1 MKGEDIVNAE
11 YIIIMV
17 TILVYLA
24 AMLMIGFHCAKKN
37 ESTSEFFLGGRKMG
51 PLITAMSAEASDMS
65 SYLLMGLPGLAY
77 VSGMAHVGWTAVGL
91 AVGTYFN
98 WLLTAK
104 RLRRY
109 SYVTDSF
116 TFPQFLSKR
125 YHDQRNILGLIA
137 AIIIVIFFVPY
148 TASGFAACGKLF
160 VTLFDANYMVAM
172 LIFAVVL
179 ICYTASGG
187 FLAASLTDFVQS
199 IIMSAAIIFVVVF
212 AIVSAG
218 GWDAVLTHV
227 QSLPGYWS
235 ATKTH
240 IVESNTS
247 GSFTA
252 LDIITTLSWGLG
264 YFGMPHI
271 LLRFM
276 AIEDENKLVIS
287 RRVGS
292 GWVTIAMGFA
302 IVIGMAGLVLS
313 EEGILPVLEG
323 SRSETVII
331 EIGNY
336 LSTMGPIPTIMTGL
350 IIAGILAS
358 TMSTASSQLLAATS
372 SVSQD
377 ILQETF
383 HIKLREKQSMLLARL
398 TVIIISI
405 LGIYIARNPDSSIF
419 SIVSFAWAGFG
430 ASFGPA
436 VICSLYWRRTT
447 LQGVL
452 AGMICGGATVFIWKY
467 LVSPLGGVFAV
478 YELLPAFIVGLV
490 AVIVGSLL
498 SKAPSLEITNEFDK
512 VASNQKL

>member
-1 MKGEDIVNAE
+1 MTSE
-11 YIIIMV
+11 YIIIMC

-24 AMLMIGFHCAKKN
+24 GMLMIGFYCAKQN
-37 ESTSEFFLGGRKMG
+37 DSTSAFFLGGRKMG
-51 PLITAMSAEASDMS
+51 PYITAMSAEASDMS

-77 VSGMAHVGWTAVGL
+77 LSGMAHVGWTAIGL

-109 SYVTDSF
+109 SHVTDAF

-125 YHDQRNILGLIA
+125 YHDQRNILAFIA

-160 VTLFDANYMVAM
+160 VTLFGANYMVAM
-172 LIFAVVL
+172 LIFAVFM

-199 IIMSAAIIFVVVF
+199 IIMSIAILFVVGF
-212 AIVSAG
+212 AIVTAG
-218 GWDAVLTHV
+218 GWGAVMDHV
-227 QSLPGYWS
+227 KELPGYWS
-235 ATKTH
+235 MTQSFM
-240 IVESNTS
+240 VDSNS
-247 GSFTA
+247 AEPFSL

-292 GWVTIAMGFA
+292 GWVTVAMGFA
-302 IVIGMAGLVLS
+302 VIIGMSGLVLS
-313 EEGILPVLEG
+313 HEGILPDLVG
-323 SRSETVII
+323 SSTETVII

-336 LSTMGPIPTIMTGL
+336 LSTMGPFATVMTGI

-372 SVSQD
+372 SISQD
-377 ILQETF
+377 ILQDTF
-383 HIKLREKQSMLLARL
+383 HIKLREKQSMVLARL
-398 TVIIISI
+398 TVIVISL
-405 LGIYIARNPDSSIF
+405 LGIFIARNPDSSIF

-430 ASFGPA
+430 ASFGPV
-436 VICSLYWRRTT
+436 VICSLYWKRTT
-447 LQGVL
+447 LQGALV
-452 AGMICGGATVFIWKY
+452 GMVCGGVTVFVWKY
-467 LVSPLGGVFAV
+467 LIAPLGGVFGV
-478 YELLPAFIVGLV
+478 YELLPAFLVGLV
-490 AVIVGSLL
+490 AVIVVSLL
-498 SKAPSLEITNEFDK
+498 TKAPSMAITEEFDK
-512 VASNQKL
+512 VASGVKLD